1 VVAVQAGDRLVLR
14 TARRAVSARALAA
27 AELTGAWAVPVLADV
42 HGAGRGRLELPGPV
56 GLVQVEAELVV
67 QHHGLFL
74 CSVDSAPA
82 HLVQRRA
89 HTRAV
94 VDLPVRGA
102 VLTPGSP
109 GGSTTP
115 TGEREELDEL
125 DEQMRGRTLS
135 MSAGGLAV
143 HWDHAPHLAPGARLF
158 LELRM
163 PDGVPVPVVVSVVAA
178 RRYHARVRF
187 LDIAPVDTERLVG
200 LVFQAQRFA
209 VRQSRAT
216 DRPILRSP
224 GIEVPRPR

>member
-14 TARRAVSARALAA
+14 TARRAVSTRALAA
-27 AELTGAWAVPVLADV
+27 VDLTGAWTVPVLADV
-42 HGAGRGRLELPGPV
+42 HGAGRGRLELPGPA

-102 VLTPGSP
+102 VLTTGPP
-109 GGSTTP
+109 AGSTAP
-115 TGEREELDEL
+115 AGELEEL
-125 DEQMRGRTLS
+125 DEQMWGRTLS
-135 MSAGGLAV
+135 MSGGGLSV
-143 HWDHAPHLAPGARLF
+143 HWDHAPHLARGARLY
-158 LELRM
+158 LELQM

-187 LDIAPVDTERLVG
+187 LDIAPVDTDRLVG
-200 LVFQAQRFA
+200 LVFQAQRLA
-209 VRQSRAT
+209 VRQSRGHRPPDPAAT
-216 DRPILRSP
+216 R
-224 GIEVPRPR
+224 IEVPHPR